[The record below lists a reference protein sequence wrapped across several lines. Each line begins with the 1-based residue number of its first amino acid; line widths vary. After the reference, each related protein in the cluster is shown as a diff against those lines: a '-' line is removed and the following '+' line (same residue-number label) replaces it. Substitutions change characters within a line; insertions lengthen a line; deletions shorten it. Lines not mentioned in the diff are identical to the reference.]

1 MNRIYFI
8 RERNNLTQE
17 QFAKIFN
24 IDRSLV
30 SKWENEDCLP
40 SIEKLNHISNYF
52 QVSFDYIFYITADI
66 NYEAFKT
73 DIDANI
79 VGQRISKVRK
89 INRLSLRQLAV
100 ELNTT
105 PSTISAYENGKTI
118 LLVAFALQMCKK
130 YNLSM
135 DWLYGKID

>member
-40 SIEKLNHISNYF
+40 SIEKLNQISNYF
-52 QVSFDYIFYITADI
+52 QVSFDYIFYITVDM
-66 NYEAFKT
+66 NYGTFET
-73 DIDANI
+73 NIDASI
-79 VGQRISKVRK
+79 VGKRISKVRK
-89 INRLSLRQLAV
+89 MNKLSLRQLAT

>member
-8 RERNNLTQE
+8 REENNLTQE
-17 QFAKIFN
+17 QFAKIFS

-30 SKWENEDCLP
+30 SKWENEDCIP
-40 SIEKLNHISNYF
+40 SIEKLNQISNHF
-52 QVSFDYIFYITADI
+52 QVSFDYIFYIATSV
-66 NYEAFKT
+66 NYESIKRN
-73 DIDANI
+73 IDPNI
-79 VGQRISKVRK
+79 VGQRIRKVRK
-89 INRLSLRQLAV
+89 FNNLTLRKLAE

-105 PSTISAYENGKTI
+105 PSTISSYENGQTT

-135 DWLYGKID
+135 DWLYGKIN

>member
-1 MNRIYFI
+1 VNRIYFI
-8 RERNNLTQE
+8 REKNNLTQA
-17 QFAKIFN
+17 QFAKILN

-40 SIEKLNHISNYF
+40 SIEKLNQISNYF
-52 QVSFDYIFYITADI
+52 QVSFDYIFYITDDM
-66 NYEAFKT
+66 NYDMFKAN
-73 DIDANI
+73 IDANI
-79 VGQRISKVRK
+79 VGQRIFKVRK
-89 INRLSLRQLAV
+89 INRLSLRHLAT